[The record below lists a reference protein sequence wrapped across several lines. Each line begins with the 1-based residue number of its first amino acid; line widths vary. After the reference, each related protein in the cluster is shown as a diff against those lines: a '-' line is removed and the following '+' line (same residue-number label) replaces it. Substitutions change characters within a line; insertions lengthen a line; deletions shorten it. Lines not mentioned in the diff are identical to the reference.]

1 MGKIFKKAAS
11 VGAAILLAGTVLLS
25 GAPANAGAQL
35 GTIGQGSTY
44 YPTASPYIS
53 YARVTQCMPAWGT
66 PNMALVYQGRVS
78 LGSAVALGPRNV
90 AGFDGDSNVELRRNA
105 VLRGT
110 WDCLKKS

>member
-78 LGSAVALGPRNV
+78 PVAPSHSAHVTWRGST
-90 AGFDGDSNVELRRNA
+90 
-105 VLRGT
+105 GT
-110 WDCLKKS
+110 ATLS